1 MVQVLGEFERLILP
15 HLAPGHDSEVDDF
28 KGVVRRKI
36 NRLAYEG
43 KRAGEAQPG
52 EALSSTAADLAET
65 LAFDDDT
72 ED

>member
-15 HLAPGHDSEVDDF
+15 HLAPGHEKQVDDF

-43 KRAGEAQPG
+43 KRATEATPG
-52 EALSSTAADLAET
+52 DILTSTAADLAET